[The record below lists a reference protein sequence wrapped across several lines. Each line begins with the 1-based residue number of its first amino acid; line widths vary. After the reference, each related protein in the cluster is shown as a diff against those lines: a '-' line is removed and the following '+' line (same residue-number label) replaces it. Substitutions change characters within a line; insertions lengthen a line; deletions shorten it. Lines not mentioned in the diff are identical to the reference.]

1 MSLIQ
6 DMKKHKNLTER
17 EQDIRKYILE
27 HPEKIE
33 EMSSRELGHA
43 TFASAASVTRFCQKL
58 GTKGFPEFKLQLV
71 RELQYETIEEEEVI
85 TMSEREN
92 VVTMVRKATQVQRQA
107 IEETKKELSYSHL
120 VKIGRMIADASCVDF
135 YVYDM
140 NVYLADYGCSLFFHA
155 GKVANV
161 HSATNIQGLHAAM
174 PADGHV
180 AILISHTGKNERLAE
195 IAGMLRKGGTKVIVI
210 SAVRDGIVSKQADE
224 FLYAAG
230 SEKVEEFWSSMF
242 FASGK
247 YLLDILYGMEFS
259 RKYDENLALNNK
271 YEKSGKSCYGKCSG
285 SMSGSDTGNVN
296 FDIGRFRKDML
307 CNIYKNNMSFFTPE
321 TLFRER

>member
-140 NVYLADYGCSLFFHA
+140 NVYLQVMIDHF
-155 GKVANV
+155 
-161 HSATNIQGLHAAM
+161 
-174 PADGHV
+174 
-180 AILISHTGKNERLAE
+180 
-195 IAGMLRKGGTKVIVI
+195 
-210 SAVRDGIVSKQADE
+210 
-224 FLYAAG
+224 
-230 SEKVEEFWSSMF
+230 SSMQEKWRMSIPRRIF
-242 FASGK
+242 RDCSSNAGRWACS
-247 YLLDILYGMEFS
+247 DSDQSYG
-259 RKYDENLALNNK
+259 
-271 YEKSGKSCYGKCSG
+271 EK
-285 SMSGSDTGNVN
+285 
-296 FDIGRFRKDML
+296 
-307 CNIYKNNMSFFTPE
+307 
-321 TLFRER
+321 

>member
-1 MSLIQ
+1 MSLLQ

-17 EQDIRKYILE
+17 EQDIRRFIME

-43 TFASAASVTRFCQKL
+43 TFTSAASVTRFCQKL
-58 GTKGFPEFKLQLV
+58 GTKGFPEFKPQLV
-71 RELQYETIEEEEVI
+71 RELQYGTAEEEIV

-92 VVTMVRKATQVQRQA
+92 VVTMVRKATQVQKQA
-107 IEETKKELSYSHL
+107 IEETKKELSYSQL
-120 VKIGRMIADASCVDF
+120 VKVGRMIAEASCVDF

-174 PADGHV
+174 PADGHI
-180 AILISHTGKNERLAE
+180 AIVISHTGRNERLAE
-195 IAGMLRKGGTKVIVI
+195 IAGLLRKGGTKVIVI
-210 SAVRDGIVSKQADE
+210 SAVRDGIIAKQADE

-230 SEKVEEFWSSMF
+230 LGKVEEFWSSMF

-259 RKYDENLALNNK
+259 RRYDENLALNNK
-271 YEKSGKSCYGKCSG
+271 YEKSGEK
-285 SMSGSDTGNVN
+285 
-296 FDIGRFRKDML
+296 L
-307 CNIYKNNMSFFTPE
+307 
-321 TLFRER
+321 LW

>member
-135 YVYDM
+135 YVY
-140 NVYLADYGCSLFFHA
+140 G
-155 GKVANV
+155 
-161 HSATNIQGLHAAM
+161 
-174 PADGHV
+174 
-180 AILISHTGKNERLAE
+180 RLW
-195 IAGMLRKGGTKVIVI
+195 MFT
-210 SAVRDGIVSKQADE
+210 
-224 FLYAAG
+224 FLPC
-230 SEKVEEFWSSMF
+230 
-242 FASGK
+242 
-247 YLLDILYGMEFS
+247 
-259 RKYDENLALNNK
+259 R
-271 YEKSGKSCYGKCSG
+271 KSGECPFRDEYSGTACSNAGRWACSDSDQSYGEK
-285 SMSGSDTGNVN
+285 
-296 FDIGRFRKDML
+296 
-307 CNIYKNNMSFFTPE
+307 
-321 TLFRER
+321 